1 MRAKV
6 IGIGQPAAGDD
17 GVGGAVLDALRR
29 LPLPSGVELS
39 DARDPSAIIDL
50 IEPST
55 PVVIVDAV
63 LGAPAGEVLSLGVE
77 ELAARASRRVSSHG
91 LSVPEAVALARTL
104 GGEGSVAPL
113 HIVAVTIDRPLGY
126 RRGLSPEVAAAV
138 PRAVERVLQW
148 LEGER
153 GDGSG
158 REDHRA

>member
-29 LPLPSGVELS
+29 LPLPSGVVLS

-63 LGAPAGEVLSLGVE
+63 LGHPVGEVLSLGVE
-77 ELAARASRRVSSHG
+77 DLAPRASRRVSSHG

-104 GGEGSVAPL
+104 GEEGSVAPI
-113 HIVAVTIDRPLGY
+113 HIVAVTIDRPLGAQH
-126 RRGLSPEVAAAV
+126 GLSPAVATAV

-148 LEGER
+148 LEG
-153 GDGSG
+153 DGANGNG